1 MLKKSSYL
9 NGFLGFNQ
17 FLNWLFLE
25 TSKAAKENVPH
36 GDKASIYFVL
46 QGLIKSDEYDGH
58 DNVVENNTKT
68 TMLTWSTLFP
78 QELSCKCNTGEV
90 TLASLR

>member
-9 NGFLGFNQ
+9 NRFLGFNQ

-25 TSKAAKENVPH
+25 TSKAANENVPH
-36 GDKASIYFVL
+36 TDEACIYFVL
-46 QGLIKSDEYDGH
+46 QGLIRSGENDRNENG
-58 DNVVENNTKT
+58 VENNT
-68 TMLTWSTLFP
+68 TWSTLFP

>member
-25 TSKAAKENVPH
+25 TSKAANENAPH
-36 GDKASIYFVL
+36 TDEANICFVL
-46 QGLIKSDEYDGH
+46 QGLIKSSENDS
-58 DNVVENNTKT
+58 NVNGVENNTKT

>member
-1 MLKKSSYL
+1 MCLMEIKQAYIL
-9 NGFLGFNQ
+9 C
-17 FLNWLFLE
+17 
-25 TSKAAKENVPH
+25 
-36 GDKASIYFVL
+36 
-46 QGLIKSDEYDGH
+46 LIKSDENDGH

-68 TMLTWSTLFP
+68 TMLTWSTLFL